1 MVNNPIPILLILA
14 AVSRR
19 GSLPRPQPAAMSPLE
34 LEAFLDNARN
44 CINTIDRLNG
54 LVRGGP
60 NILSSLGSLGGA
72 GGLSGLSSLAA
83 LAGSGN
89 PGSGDY
95 SRGSGSSGSQGPT
108 SLPDMKKIME
118 IVENLPL

>member
-19 GSLPRPQPAAMSPLE
+19 GRLPLPQPGAMSPLE

-54 LVRGGP
+54 LARSGP

-83 LAGSGN
+83 LAGSA
-89 PGSGDY
+89 S
-95 SRGSGSSGSQGPT
+95 SGSSYSSSDNGSSSSA

>member
-1 MVNNPIPILLILA
+1 MVNNPIPILLLLA
-14 AVSRR
+14 AASRR
-19 GSLPRPQPAAMSPLE
+19 GRLSRPQPGALSPLE

-54 LVRGGP
+54 LARSGP
-60 NILSSLGSLGGA
+60 NLLSSLGGLTALTGSANAEGPGG
-72 GGLSGLSSLAA
+72 S
-83 LAGSGN
+83 AGSGN
-89 PGSGDY
+89 AGSGA
-95 SRGSGSSGSQGPT
+95 SP

>member
-19 GSLPRPQPAAMSPLE
+19 GKLPRPQPAAMSPLE

-54 LVRGGP
+54 LARSGP
-60 NILSSLGSLGGA
+60 NLLSSLGNLGGA
-72 GGLSGLSSLAA
+72 GGLSGLGSLAA
-83 LAGSGN
+83 LAGSSASGGGN
-89 PGSGDY
+89 YNNSSDGSP
-95 SRGSGSSGSQGPT
+95 SQA